1 MTTRSSPAST
11 QVAEADADITC
22 IAEDRLVG
30 AENIGRFIDPTMTER
45 EARRLLEQ
53 GHYPCWRE
61 GKVYVASKVAILA
74 HWRQM
79 TRSFSPPAPTRK
91 AASRRGRIA

>member
-1 MTTRSSPAST
+1 MTTGAVETAAS
-11 QVAEADADITC
+11 ADITS
-22 IAEDRLVG
+22 IADDRLVG
-30 AENIGRFIDPTMTER
+30 AEAIGHFIDPTMTER

-61 GKVYVASKVAILA
+61 GKVYVASKVALLR

-79 TRSFSPPAPTRK
+79 TRAFSPPAPVRMDRVR
-91 AASRRGRIA
+91 SRRRVRA